1 MKDNFVIQVV
11 SWQIHS
17 APLKTVREE
26 VFIKEQQVPAELE
39 WDGLDETA
47 QHLLAL
53 NSAGEAIGCARLPG
67 NGSIGRMAVLK
78 PWRGKGVGSALLG
91 KAVALYRQQGI
102 KNITLSAQMHA
113 IPFYEKAGFEVCSEP
128 YLDANILHVDMRNS
142 GRIGIRF

>member
-1 MKDNFVIQVV
+1 LKDNFVIQVV

-53 NSAGEAIGCARLPG
+53 SSAGEAIGCVRLPG
-67 NGSIGRMAVLK
+67 DGS
-78 PWRGKGVGSALLG
+78 
-91 KAVALYRQQGI
+91 
-102 KNITLSAQMHA
+102 
-113 IPFYEKAGFEVCSEP
+113 
-128 YLDANILHVDMRNS
+128 
-142 GRIGIRF
+142 